1 MLTADKTAVHNSK
14 KVQHIINNSP
24 WYHCHLTERRFT
36 DSSYY
41 VSFTKFFSLLQS
53 KETWKRQ
60 RTHSLDSL
68 QKNGSHSC
76 LSHRGHHRFD
86 HALKLGQVK
95 KTDLTWLQCTGCWE
109 FTHCNFKLPRQN
121 PHMHRENTHT
131 CVAVQWLVLYYR
143 WLTLFF
149 PVKNLIQ
156 LISLHI
162 FPLVVHTYRRGACL
176 TVW

>member
-1 MLTADKTAVHNSK
+1 MFLS
-14 KVQHIINNSP
+14 QS
-24 WYHCHLTERRFT
+24 
-36 DSSYY
+36 
-41 VSFTKFFSLLQS
+41 FFSLLQS

-76 LSHRGHHRFD
+76 LSHRGHHSFD

-95 KTDLTWLQCTGCWE
+95 TTDLTWLQCTGCWE

-121 PHMHRENTHT
+121 PHMHRENMHT

-176 TVW
+176 TVWELLLQWNRENNI